1 MSDDSGVLFVGS
13 RPRKRTHREMSETS
27 SERAFAGPSSS
38 SRTPGSSLPPLR
50 RYPGD
55 GLDFR
60 RPVTSASPQIDEV
73 IDLTNEPDTPE
84 QTARHQPPFPAEIS
98 RRPRPRPRPRPPRFP
113 RDILTEVVDLEEEP
127 DNGNHQDHPDSP
139 EVQFVGATV
148 LRPQLPPLERQ
159 PPLLPYNRMPTP
171 MWRDVVL
178 PPTPPRQPGR
188 FDYRPFTL
196 MRIRD
201 DFPRLSE
208 MESFWIGNGRAG
220 AVDLTIN
227 LDVDGPLGL
236 DYQLTG
242 VSPERAPGN
251 SYKPPSPPP
260 EGFTRNIEE
269 DDVVIC
275 PNCEMELGMGD
286 EVKQQIWVVKQCG
299 HVYCGEC
306 ASNRSLSKA
315 KKTTSKTKA
324 FSKCQVIGCHKPVSS
339 PRSMFQIYL

>member
-1 MSDDSGVLFVGS
+1 MSD
-13 RPRKRTHREMSETS
+13 TS
-27 SERAFAGPSSS
+27 SERLFAGPSSS
-38 SRTPGSSLPPLR
+38 SSRTPGPSLPPLR

-84 QTARHQPPFPAEIS
+84 QSVQQQPHFPAEGS
-98 RRPRPRPRPRPPRFP
+98 RRPQPRSRPPRFP

-127 DNGNHQDHPDSP
+127 DNANQPDPPGSP

-148 LRPQLPPLERQ
+148 LRPRLQPLEPPAPPLDRF
-159 PPLLPYNRMPTP
+159 PPRNI
-171 MWRDVVL
+171 WRDVLHLQSPGHQAFPFAEQNFRPDFAFRGFRRTL
-178 PPTPPRQPGR
+178 PPP
-188 FDYRPFTL
+188 
-196 MRIRD
+196 
-201 DFPRLSE
+201 LSE
-208 MESFWIGNGRAG
+208 VESLWIGNGRAG
-220 AVDLTIN
+220 AIDLTIN

-242 VSPERAPGN
+242 VTPERGPAN

-269 DDVVIC
+269 NDVVIC
-275 PNCEMELGMGD
+275 PNCDMELGIGD

-315 KKTTSKTKA
+315 KKNTSKTKA
-324 FSKCQVIGCHKPVSS
+324 FSKCQVFACGKPVSS